1 MEVKGLCIMEGHD
14 LQLSGEQFMRKGE
27 SVEVERKSGTRGWR
41 EVMYFVV

>member
-1 MEVKGLCIMEGHD
+1 MEGGD

-27 SVEVERKSGTRGWR
+27 TVEVERKSGARGSR

>member
-1 MEVKGLCIMEGHD
+1 MEGGD

-27 SVEVERKSGTRGWR
+27 TVEREKRGARGWR